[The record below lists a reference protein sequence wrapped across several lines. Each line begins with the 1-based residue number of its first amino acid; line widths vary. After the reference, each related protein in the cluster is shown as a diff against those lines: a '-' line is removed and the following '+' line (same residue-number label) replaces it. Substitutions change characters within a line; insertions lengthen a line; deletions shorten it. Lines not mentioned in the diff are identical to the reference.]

1 MTRRLLPAGTAF
13 LTACAA
19 GSRGTSTA
27 APAINPAAGAISPA
41 AAAEA
46 PAPHRAD
53 AVRYGPSALRYVVHR
68 QVPIQQTLC
77 DRPQSQDVVA
87 RIFVAAAI
95 NGPAHRIRYPTTVVV
110 DSILA
115 DSRTT

>member
-1 MTRRLLPAGTAF
+1 MTRRRLPAGTAF

-27 APAINPAAGAISPA
+27 APAINPAPGAISPA

-68 QVPIQQTLC
+68 QVHIQQTLG
-77 DRPQSQDVVA
+77 DRPQSQDVGPRVL
-87 RIFVAAAI
+87 VAAGI
-95 NGPAHRIRYPTTVVV
+95 HRPA
-110 DSILA
+110 DSIGCSPPFVGRSTRA
-115 DSRTT
+115 RFGT